1 MCMLIIYSIN
11 VNMYSVNFTENNKK
25 FCLSLHYNRANN
37 YLFVNGTEIIKSQAN
52 NTEIVA
58 TLCV

>member
-1 MCMLIIYSIN
+1 MLIIYSIN
-11 VNMYSVNFTENNKK
+11 VKIYSVNFTENNKK
-25 FCLSLHYNRANN
+25 FCLSLHHNTANN